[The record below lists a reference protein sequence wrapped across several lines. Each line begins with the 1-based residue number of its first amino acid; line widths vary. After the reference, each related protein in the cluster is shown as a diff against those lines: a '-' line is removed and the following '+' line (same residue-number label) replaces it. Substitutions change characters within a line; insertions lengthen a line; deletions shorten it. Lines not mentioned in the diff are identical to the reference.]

1 VQGTTSPTMVDTLH
15 RDQDLKNRNLDEQ
28 DKTDAQHADAPMDE
42 TSNTATKATR
52 PDDQGI
58 E

>member
-1 VQGTTSPTMVDTLH
+1 MVDTLH

-42 TSNTATKATR
+42 TSNTATKATH